1 MFIWIELQNNNQ
13 MKYGLKP
20 FFQCCITLLTKKVH
34 YIKLYDYMKH
44 YIIKL

>member
-20 FFQCCITLLTKKVH
+20 FFQCVALDAGKAFDRLERP
-34 YIKLYDYMKH
+34 YLF
-44 YIIKL
+44 